1 MAKQEL
7 VAQEQKQ
14 LQSTVAQQQRQIE
27 LLTAGLEKISA
38 EIELSKA
45 ATTIATRNR

>member
-14 LQSTVAQQQRQIE
+14 LQSTVAQQQRKIE
-27 LLTAGLEKISA
+27 LLTAGLQKVSA
-38 EIELSKA
+38 EIELNKV
-45 ATTIATRNR
+45 ATTVATRNR